1 MDHKLVNALLF
12 LECTFIISL
21 KEEIRDFHACRYI
34 DSIVGDVNLFFND
47 YNSDKSCEV
56 NVMVAEIS
64 QRRKG
69 IAKEAIV
76 LLMQYGINQLAVE
89 RFYCKIHETNEASL
103 QLFKCLGYREV
114 NYVNA
119 FQEFELEFLVDRDL
133 HETLPFCS
141 FARQSNY
148 QEQVI
153 VIDG

>member
-1 MDHKLVNALLF
+1 VNELHF

-21 KEEIRDFHACRYI
+21 KGEIQDFHPCRYI

-56 NVMVAEIS
+56 NVMVAEVS

-69 IAKEAIV
+69 IAKEAII
-76 LLMQYGINQLAVE
+76 LLMQYGINRLSVQ

-103 QLFKCLGYREV
+103 QLFICLGYREV
-114 NYVNA
+114 NYVQA

-133 HETLPFCS
+133 LETLPFCS
-141 FARQSNY
+141 SVRESNY
-148 QEQVI
+148 QEQI
-153 VIDG
+153 IHG